1 MTKTVMRYTDGGPEG
16 WMQSPTGE
24 FVRYEDYAA
33 LERECR
39 ELQQLVPP
47 DKFVWKL
54 PDEPGAPQ
62 SKFDLAFE
70 IMRQLEAEHMDTM
83 QSCQFGYV
91 LRVERE
97 PQCKWYQKNG
107 EWVNDCPKCGPR
119 PHSPVNRTAEPT

>member
-54 PDEPGAPQ
+54 PDEPGARREFCEKHNRFPC
-62 SKFDLAFE
+62 
-70 IMRQLEAEHMDTM
+70 AECHA
-83 QSCQFGYV
+83 
-91 LRVERE
+91 
-97 PQCKWYQKNG
+97 
-107 EWVNDCPKCGPR
+107 PR
-119 PHSPVNRTAEPT
+119 